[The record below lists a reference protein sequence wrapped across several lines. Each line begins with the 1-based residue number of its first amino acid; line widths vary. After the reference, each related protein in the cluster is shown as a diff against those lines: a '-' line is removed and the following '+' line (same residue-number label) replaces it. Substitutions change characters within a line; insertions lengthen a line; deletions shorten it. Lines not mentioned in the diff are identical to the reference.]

1 MEHIKRKLALLS
13 LLFSLIVMLM
23 FFVQPVK
30 ADNHD
35 VLDQANVID
44 AETQRKIEQVNEN
57 KLSKI
62 KGHPQIAVVT
72 HDTID
77 NTDANDIDE
86 YGQQLFDKYKFGTKG
101 YDNGVLIIVL
111 VKDHKMRIQTGYGAE
126 SAVPDLFANSV
137 INDDTVKKD
146 FRSSNYSDG
155 IMRMVNLLSN
165 RLVSHKDDLRSKS
178 DVEANANKKP
188 NKDSDNPVIGTIL
201 FLVLIA
207 IAVGIGYG
215 LGKLFYP
222 ESRRFSD
229 EQEDQFNQLLSQTK
243 LTYKQEMEL
252 SYLSNGDKLKILKK
266 VAGGAVFATVLIA
279 TLKKAKKRNDR
290 LEQQA
295 RDRDRDD
302 WHDHW
307 FGGGGWGSGSSYY
320 DDDDWNSSSD
330 WSSDSDDFF
339 GGDGGFSG
347 GGGSDGDW

>member
-1 MEHIKRKLALLS
+1 
-13 LLFSLIVMLM
+13 
-23 FFVQPVK
+23 
-30 ADNHD
+30 
-35 VLDQANVID
+35 
-44 AETQRKIEQVNEN
+44 
-57 KLSKI
+57 
-62 KGHPQIAVVT
+62 
-72 HDTID
+72 
-77 NTDANDIDE
+77 
-86 YGQQLFDKYKFGTKG
+86 
-101 YDNGVLIIVL
+101 
-111 VKDHKMRIQTGYGAE
+111 
-126 SAVPDLFANSV
+126 
-137 INDDTVKKD
+137 
-146 FRSSNYSDG
+146 

-165 RLVSHKDDLRSKS
+165 RLVSHKDYLRSKS

-188 NKDSDNPVIGTIL
+188 NKDSDNPVIETIL

-215 LGKLFYP
+215 FGKLFYP

-252 SYLSNGDKLKILKK
+252 SYLNNGDKLKILKK

-279 TLKKAKKRNDR
+279 TLEKAKKRNDR

-307 FGGGGWGSGSSYY
+307 FGGGGSGSSYY